1 MDLSI
6 KDRLV
11 IANQLKILE
20 KLYPEEAKD
29 YANHRKAI
37 EQGYK
42 LHYPWLTEWFD
53 EEMSVAES
61 REVLDILA
69 MYRAITFSYKKAEDK
84 EGLDESKIK
93 FHGFDGNDEGKQF
106 GYALYFI
113 VDLGRYT
120 ELTGGAEYPD
130 LNSHGW
136 PSLENYRERLGIWN
150 RYEDKHSLTIA
161 QIKELLGE

>member
-6 KDRLV
+6 KDRLI

-20 KLYPEEAKD
+20 KLYPEDAKD
-29 YANHRKAI
+29 YSNHRKAI

-42 LHYPWLTEWFD
+42 SHYSWLIEGFSD
-53 EEMSVAES
+53 EISVAES
-61 REVLDILA
+61 EEVIRILN

-84 EGLDESKIK
+84 EGLEESEIK
-93 FHGFDGNDEGKQF
+93 FPGFDGNDEGGQF

-113 VDLGRYT
+113 VDLGRFT

-136 PSLENYRERLGIWN
+136 PSLEDYRKKLEIWN